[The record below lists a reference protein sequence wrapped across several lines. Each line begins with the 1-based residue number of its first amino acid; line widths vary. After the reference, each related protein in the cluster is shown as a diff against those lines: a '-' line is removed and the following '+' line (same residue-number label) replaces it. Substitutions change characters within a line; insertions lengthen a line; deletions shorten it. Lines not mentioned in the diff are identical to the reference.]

1 LASVRTFRVEALG
14 FESCNM
20 ADGFGSSSIVIL
32 NKGGQR
38 VQTEVES
45 MFADSNTRC
54 FGAIFRP
61 SANLIFVSFV
71 VKGSELVKVLSFVKF
86 MLKFENVLRG
96 KSSSIYPNSRILIDT
111 PWLTALADKMI

>member
-1 LASVRTFRVEALG
+1 
-14 FESCNM
+14 M
-20 ADGFGSSSIVIL
+20 ADGFRSSSIVIL

-54 FGAIFRP
+54 FSAVIRP

-71 VKGSELVKVLSFVKF
+71 VKGSELVKFLSFIEF
-86 MLKFENVLRG
+86 MLKFENVLKG
-96 KSSSIYPNSRILIDT
+96 
-111 PWLTALADKMI
+111 